1 MPAGNSGIGTMM
13 PWPPSM
19 SPLIR
24 ASAARMN
31 GTARV
36 SSAKISPR
44 RDRSRNAIVPMAS
57 ASTAH
62 RPAPTRTVR

>member
-1 MPAGNSGIGTMM
+1 MPAGNSGIATMM

-19 SPLIR
+19 FPLIR

-44 RDRSRNAIVPMAS
+44 RDRSRKAIAPIAS
-57 ASTAH
+57 ASTAQS
-62 RPAPTRTVR
+62 PAPTRIVR